1 MIEIC
6 KDLYQFTQEL
16 SFMNFTIHQYL
27 LLTEDPIL
35 ICTGTYQQAELIL
48 PEIKELLGDKKLK
61 YILVPHIES
70 DECGGLSI
78 FLNEYPDVITIC
90 SQIGAR
96 ELPGFGYKG
105 KVVAKEHGSMI
116 EGDNFSI
123 KCIDYPS
130 EIHLQ
135 NGLVF
140 YEEKRNIFF
149 SSDLMLSFG
158 DATGKTIDGLWKTE
172 INNITLQSIP
182 NEDKLKSLKNHLNDI
197 SPKFIATM
205 HGFCINC
212 K

>member
-1 MIEIC
+1 MEIY

-27 LLTEDPIL
+27 LLTKEPIL
-35 ICTGTYQQAELIL
+35 ICTGTYEQAEYIL
-48 PEIKELLGDKKLK
+48 PKIKKILGDKKLK

-70 DECGGLSI
+70 DECGGLAV
-78 FLNEYPDVITIC
+78 FLKEYPDVITIC

-105 KVVAKEHGSMI
+105 EVIFKEQ
-116 EGDNFSI
+116 GDILNGNDFSI
-123 KCIDYPS
+123 RCVDYPS
-130 EIHLQ
+130 EVHLQ

-140 YEEKRNIFF
+140 FEEKRKIFF

-158 DATGKTIDGLWKTE
+158 NATGKTIDSLWETE
-172 INNITLQSIP
+172 VKNITLQSVP
-182 NEDKLKSLKNHLNDI
+182 NEEKLNTLRNHLSDFE
-197 SPKFIATM
+197 PKFIAAM
-205 HGFCINC
+205 HGFCIKC

>member
-1 MIEIC
+1 MKIY
-6 KDLYQFTQEL
+6 KDLYQFTQNL

-27 LLTEDPIL
+27 LLTEDPVL

-48 PEIKELLGDKKLK
+48 PEIKKILGDKRLK
-61 YILVPHIES
+61 YILIPHIES
-70 DECGGLSI
+70 DEYGGLAV
-78 FLNEYPDVITIC
+78 FVKEFPDAIIVC

-96 ELPGFGYKG
+96 ELPGFGYECR
-105 KVVAKEHGSMI
+105 VISKEHGDI
-116 EGDNFSI
+116 IKGNNFSI

-130 EIHLQ
+130 EVHLQ

-158 DATGKTIDGLWKTE
+158 DAAGKVIDSLWKTE
-172 INNITLQSIP
+172 INNIGLQNIP
-182 NEDKLKSLKNHLNDI
+182 NKEKLDAFKKRLNDI
-197 SPKFIATM
+197 NPKFIATM

-212 K
+212 E

>member
-1 MIEIC
+1 MIEIY

-27 LLTEDPIL
+27 LLTEEPIL

-48 PEIKELLGDKKLK
+48 PEIKKLLGNKKLK

-70 DECGGLSI
+70 DECGGVSV
-78 FLNEYPDVITIC
+78 FLKEYPDVITIC

-105 KVVAKEHGSMI
+105 KVIAKEQ
-116 EGDNFSI
+116 GDIIQGKDFSI

-130 EIHLQ
+130 EVHLQ

-158 DATGKTIDGLWKTE
+158 NATGKTVNSLWKTE
-172 INNITLQSIP
+172 VNNITLQSIP
-182 NEDKLKSLKNHLNDI
+182 NDEKLNTLKNNLNDI
-197 SPKFIATM
+197 NPKFIAAM

-212 K
+212 Q